1 MTSPC
6 CLWACLGSCSPI
18 YRRHKKGS
26 IITPACSDTITDA
39 EGVDFGVLCPKGVL
53 ADLPPRLVALTSISL
68 LPAHSRFCSFLP
80 LDLTAQILHDVNEI
94 DAQRNNVAKQ
104 AWIAANVLTHDAM
117 YFDTMAVSDMLLV
130 ARLKRAVG
138 TAYLQKLLGL
148 TTSPSGLHKK
158 AELLRD
164 THHALRTKL
173 RKAEP
178 QACVAEVDAWLAGAD
193 KSPANAPHGKKNCSC
208 EACGALPR
216 KEPMKTPAKS
226 HHKQQPVDDFHFSP
240 RPAGGSTKKGKSKS
254 RKRSSNDTSA
264 DKLDGNDCNAFEKSQ
279 SLDRMQVSIAEAMA
293 CGVGA
298 RGGRRD
304 PRSVGCKQV
313 WVC

>member
-1 MTSPC
+1 MSRNEK
-6 CLWACLGSCSPI
+6 W
-18 YRRHKKGS
+18 S
-26 IITPACSDTITDA
+26 IITPACSDTINDA

-80 LDLTAQILHDVNEI
+80 LDLTAQIQDHLEKLHLQTSNS
-94 DAQRNNVAKQ
+94 AKKI
-104 AWIAANVLTHDAM
+104 WIAANVPTLNAG
-117 YFDTMAVSDMLLV
+117 YLDTMTVSDMILV
-130 ARLKRAVG
+130 GGLKRAVG
-138 TAYLQKLLGL
+138 IAYLQKLLGA
-148 TTSPSGLHKK
+148 TTSAGALHKS
-158 AELLRD
+158 ADRLRAA
-164 THHALRTKL
+164 HMKLRTKL
-173 RKAEP
+173 GWAEP
-178 QACVAEVDAWLAGAD
+178 RACVAEVDAWLNGTD
-193 KSPANAPHGKKNCSC
+193 KLCSSAPGDKKNCSC